1 MPCKSRC
8 RKISTLASILSSSSI
23 KIGPLTSRTSTSRNL
38 HVTNSSLLTTVPPL
52 DKKTIV
58 FDLDETLIRAQREEF
73 TNGYNQRVTVVDQN
87 QNNQENSIEGMSINE
102 YYVRVYIFVCIIVF

>member
-8 RKISTLASILSSSSI
+8 RKISTLASISSSSST
-23 KIGPLTSRTSTSRNL
+23 KIGLLTSRTSTSRNL
-38 HVTNSSLLTTVPPL
+38 HVTNSPLLTTVPPI

-87 QNNQENSIEGMSINE
+87 QNNEGMSINE
-102 YYVRVYIFVCIIVF
+102 YYVRFYFCVCHRFLDLH